1 MNRVKFIRYGS
12 GSLLVFFVFIVQSTM
27 LRSVQIRGIVPNVM
41 IITII
46 SFALLRGKVDAAIAG
61 AALGLL
67 QDIYFGD
74 VIGFYAIIYMYI
86 GFATGFLHMNFYKDS
101 ILIPIG
107 VMAAADVLVNL
118 IVYFFTFLFRG
129 QLQFHLYLGQII
141 IPELIY
147 TLFIGFLLYRIFY
160 MINSVVEE
168 IEWSEE
174 HEN

>member
-1 MNRVKFIRYGS
+1 M
-12 GSLLVFFVFIVQSTM
+12 FFVFILQSTV
-27 LRSVQIRGIVPNVM
+27 LRSVQIRGIVPNIM

-46 SFALLRGKVDAAIAG
+46 SFALLRGKIDGAIAG
-61 AALGLL
+61 AVLGLL

-74 VIGFYAIIYMYI
+74 VIGFYAVIYMYI
-86 GFATGFLHMNFYKDS
+86 GFATGFLYMNFYKES
-101 ILIPIG
+101 ILLPIG
-107 VMAAADVLVNL
+107 VMTAADILVNL
-118 IVYFFTFLFRG
+118 IVYFFTFVFRG

-147 TLFIGFLLYRIFY
+147 TLFVGFLLYRVLY

-174 HEN
+174 YED